1 MKARTDDRI
10 AAEGNHRGD
19 PVHDAAVPGFTEVVH
34 VRDVM
39 TTDVVT
45 VGSDATYDE
54 VVHRLLA
61 RGISGLPV
69 TDTDGTLVGIVTE
82 ADLVSRDAY
91 GPDRCRALGLVAD
104 LRDRDPAWVRR
115 VSGTTARELMSP
127 GVMTASPDDELRVTA
142 RRMIEAAYRR
152 LPVVASD
159 GRLVGIVSRRD
170 LLAPAYARA
179 AAGAISTQ
187 GDPRSTG

>member
-1 MKARTDDRI
+1 VKTEAGDKILVVGPHHGEPDR
-10 AAEGNHRGD
+10 D
-19 PVHDAAVPGFTEVVH
+19 VVLGFTEVVH

-45 VGSDATYDE
+45 VGPDATCDE

-61 RGISGLPV
+61 RGVSGLPV
-69 TDTDGTLVGIVTE
+69 TDSDNTLLGIVTE
-82 ADLVSRDAY
+82 TDLVIHDAY
-91 GPDRCRALGLVAD
+91 GPLRRRPAVRVAD
-104 LRDRDPAWVRR
+104 DLQGRDRTWVRKA
-115 VSGTTARELMSP
+115 SGTTARKLMTP
-127 GVMTASPDDELRVTA
+127 FVMTASPDDELRVTA
-142 RRMIEAAYRR
+142 RRMLESGYRR

-179 AAGAISTQ
+179 AVGCRLDHTC
-187 GDPRSTG
+187 GWT